1 MKITTSICSAGTQHR
16 FIIFCVASLRKPQL
30 RLPEGWHFPGRVAH
44 VAFSITESI
53 LYEIKEQS
61 GDPSGGSFASSG
73 PLDIPQDLTTTQ
85 ADVIG

>member
-30 RLPEGWHFPGRVAH
+30 PLPEGWHFPGRVAH

-61 GDPSGGSFASSG
+61 GDPFGA
-73 PLDIPQDLTTTQ
+73 PLPPQVPWTYRR
-85 ADVIG
+85 I